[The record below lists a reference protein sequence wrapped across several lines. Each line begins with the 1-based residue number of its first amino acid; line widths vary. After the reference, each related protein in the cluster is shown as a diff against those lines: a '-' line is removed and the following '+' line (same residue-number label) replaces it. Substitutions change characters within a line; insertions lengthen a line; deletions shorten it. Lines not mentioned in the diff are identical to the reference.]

1 MAKKAKEA
9 AHHHH
14 HPSHPETEIRLK
26 RAAGHLNKV
35 VNMVHEGNEC
45 TDILQQL
52 SAVISALESCR
63 VTLLQDHIQ
72 SCITPIVPANSKHV
86 VKELEL
92 VIKRAMK

>member
-1 MAKKAKEA
+1 MPKKSVKAV
-9 AHHHH
+9 HHQHL
-14 HPSHPETEIRLK
+14 SHPETEVRLK

-35 VNMVHEGNEC
+35 VNMVHAGEGC

-52 SAVISALESCR
+52 TAVISALESCR
-63 VTLLQDHIQ
+63 ITLLQDHIQ
-72 SCITPIVPANSKHV
+72 SCISPIVPEGSKHV